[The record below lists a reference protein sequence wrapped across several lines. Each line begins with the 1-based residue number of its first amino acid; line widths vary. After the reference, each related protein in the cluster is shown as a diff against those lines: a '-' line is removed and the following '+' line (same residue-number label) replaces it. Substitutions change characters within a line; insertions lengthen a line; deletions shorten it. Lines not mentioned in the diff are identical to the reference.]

1 MRRLLCAVLLLAAPG
16 LRGGEELLVI
26 TGVKYD
32 SKKKALSYRLENRSG
47 KDITFYRYEFFIPI
61 DGKETV
67 RYPVTW
73 IIPDMVSIPKDARS
87 RKTLRL
93 SRVLTKENMKKI
105 DRLPEAKIE
114 HEVSFLRFTDGT
126 EYRKPDSE

>member
-1 MRRLLCAVLLLAAPG
+1 MRRLLCAMLLFAALG
-16 LRGGEELLVI
+16 LRGEELLVI
-26 TGVKYD
+26 TGAKYD
-32 SKKKALSYRLENRSG
+32 SKKKTLSYRLENRSG
-47 KDITFYRYEFFIPI
+47 RDITFYRYEFFIPV
-61 DGKETV
+61 GEKETV

-105 DRLPEAKIE
+105 DKMCN
-114 HEVSFLRFTDGT
+114 
-126 EYRKPDSE
+126 

>member
-1 MRRLLCAVLLLAAPG
+1 MRRLLCAMLLFAALG
-16 LRGGEELLVI
+16 LRGEELLVI

-32 SKKKALSYRLENRSG
+32 SKKKTLSYRLENRSG
-47 KDITFYRYEFFIPI
+47 KDITFYRYEFFIPV
-61 DGKETV
+61 GEKETV

-105 DRLPEAKIE
+105 NKQSEVKIE